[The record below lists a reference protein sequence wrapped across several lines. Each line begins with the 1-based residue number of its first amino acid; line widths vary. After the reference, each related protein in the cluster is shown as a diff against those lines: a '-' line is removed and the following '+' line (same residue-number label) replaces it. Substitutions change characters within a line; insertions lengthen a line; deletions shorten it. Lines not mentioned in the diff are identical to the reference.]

1 MPHAWLGSS
10 AHKRRYD
17 TDAEQ
22 IAVMTIHSSKGLEFS
37 TVVVVDASYLHDEEA
52 VAEQIRLLYVGCT
65 RARDQ
70 LLVSYHRENAISTAF
85 EDAIAG

>member
-1 MPHAWLGSS
+1 M
-10 AHKRRYD
+10 
-17 TDAEQ
+17 
-22 IAVMTIHSSKGLEFS
+22 
-37 TVVVVDASYLHDEEA
+37 VVVDASYLHDEEA